1 MTLDS
6 GSYVWL
12 MAESLVLTGPK
23 SILKSTLEDQSRV
36 VVWPQAS
43 HTTPSCLSLSMCKIS
58 VSGKGSQRSLLSLV
72 HSALWLLE
80 RGSSSLLPPVSLP
93 QFISSPEATPLAL
106 RSELCWQWEEGK
118 RPVRAG
124 VWCKIHKCSLKY
136 SLTRVEDIC
145 CLFFVPHLDLTQ
157 YIKFV
162 KQISAQW
169 PLSLLQGS
177 GKKKWPSSG
186 HLVPASS
193 FSNDGDKFQ
202 NLKACGGPVLQF
214 QYYLNLVY
222 LVRWWRG
229 EELEQGVEGNG
240 D

>member
-1 MTLDS
+1 MTLDN

-12 MAESLVLTGPK
+12 MAESLVLIGPK
-23 SILKSTLEDQSRV
+23 SILKSTLKDQSRV

-43 HTTPSCLSLSMCKIS
+43 HTTPSCLLLLMCKIR

-72 HSALWLLE
+72 HSAPWLPE

-106 RSELCWQWEEGK
+106 RSGLCWQWEEGK

-145 CLFFVPHLDLTQ
+145 CLVFFSSSRLNPVH
-157 YIKFV
+157 
-162 KQISAQW
+162 QICETNFSSVASK
-169 PLSLLQGS
+169 PLAGIWQEKVTFLWAL
-177 GKKKWPSSG
+177 
-186 HLVPASS
+186 
-193 FSNDGDKFQ
+193 
-202 NLKACGGPVLQF
+202 GPC
-214 QYYLNLVY
+214 
-222 LVRWWRG
+222 
-229 EELEQGVEGNG
+229 
-240 D
+240 